1 MNLKAETGRD
11 IRRKIYNKLALGMI
25 SVLGALA
32 IMPMILIFVYI
43 LIEGIPAL
51 SLDFFLENPKPL
63 GESGGGMANAI
74 VGTVI
79 LVALSCLIGLPV
91 GLGAGI
97 FMAEYSYTKT
107 SKLLRFTS
115 DILTS
120 VPSIIVGLFA
130 YAVVVKP
137 LKAYSAWAGGFA
149 LAVIMIP
156 ILARTT
162 EEILKLI
169 PHHIR
174 EAGLALGIPRWRVT
188 MRIVFAGSFAGIL
201 TGIILSVARIAGETA
216 PLLFTAF
223 GNNFGFRGL
232 GQPTASLPVQIYNYA
247 LSPYKEWHDQAWA
260 ASFILLVMVFIVN
273 LLTRVVFKDQ
283 RGES

>member
-11 IRRKIYNKLALGMI
+11 IRRKIYNKFALGAI

>member
-32 IMPMILIFVYI
+32 IVPMILIFVYI

-51 SLDFFLENPKPL
+51 SLDFFLESPKPL